1 LKKAGVK
8 TRVQY
13 AALPYRADE
22 ETVEILLVTSLGTKR
37 WIIPKGWP
45 MNGREP
51 HEAAAREALEEAGVV
66 GTVGAE
72 AIGTYSYEKR
82 RKSGTSVPCNVEVF
96 PLDVGTQRKRWRE
109 KGRREV
115 KWLPVEEAAKT
126 VSDAGLGE
134 LILAWSRRRRAAEP
148 AATE

>member
-8 TRVQY
+8 MRVQY
-13 AALPYRADE
+13 AALPYRTDE
-22 ETVEILLVTSLGTKR
+22 EAVEILLVTSLGTKR

-82 RKSGTSVPCNVEVF
+82 RKSGARVPCNVEVF